1 MNPGFLTSRSA
12 FFATSS
18 QYQCRAGH
26 GHTLRPARP
35 RLLPFLQLSVKHDR
49 LQWRSLASL
58 FAPLLDSLSPGFSLL
73 TFRGGQKWAY
83 GCEYMKYR
91 VFSLYYYLFM
101 IVWFSIR
108 TSVRLLLP
116 SLYNRN
122 TILSVASL
130 GSIFTLQ
137 PEKHEARWTLTG
149 VARTLLVTL
158 WVPVVLC
165 NSQSMST
172 LSCLTLTTTLRIW
185 YLGKKRWVACSTAPV
200 HSSPSEVLTTGM
212 SVPCW
217 TEVSIGICLFIV
229 QQMHTFHI
237 RQSQSSKE
245 EDNVLNESTVRK
257 S

>member
-18 QYQCRAGH
+18 RYQCRAGH

-49 LQWRSLASL
+49 LQWWSLASL
-58 FAPLLDSLSPGFSLL
+58 FALLLDSLSPGFSLL
-73 TFRGGQKWAY
+73 TFSGGQKWAY

-108 TSVRLLLP
+108 TSVCLLLP

-130 GSIFTLQ
+130 GSIFTPQ
-137 PEKHEARWTLTG
+137 PEKHEARCTLTG

-158 WVPVVLC
+158 WMPVVLC
-165 NSQSMST
+165 NSQSMSHNYAKN
-172 LSCLTLTTTLRIW
+172 LVSW
-185 YLGKKRWVACSTAPV
+185 KEKVGGMQHSTSPFISLWGSDYRNVSALLNRSEYRDMFIYRPTNAYISHKAKPKQQGGGQCIEWI
-200 HSSPSEVLTTGM
+200 HS
-212 SVPCW
+212 
-217 TEVSIGICLFIV
+217 
-229 QQMHTFHI
+229 
-237 RQSQSSKE
+237 
-245 EDNVLNESTVRK
+245 
-257 S
+257 